1 MCFFTLCWLNDRI
14 PVLFLTHKLANR
26 CMLSRTNKGEVLCS
40 APPIGW
46 FNWLI
51 VNCPQGSKYKNT
63 HSHEHQQS
71 EKEEEKESLIN
82 FVLNGYTWENTVTTK
97 PPAFSLQQLLRQC
110 SLDSLEEEMLGKFFH
125 NVVILSRVFL
135 FFYFSPLYFT
145 WGWLELFSWR
155 LLSSVQTSHGIR
167 VYLFGRPSNLQPT
180 SELNLKSPLGP

>member
-1 MCFFTLCWLNDRI
+1 MCFFTLWGLNDRI

-82 FVLNGYTWENTVTTK
+82 FVLNGCTWENTVTTK

-135 FFYFSPLYFT
+135 FFSSVFYVRLVGVIFLPIMVFRANSPRYK
-145 WGWLELFSWR
+145 R
-155 LLSSVQTSHGIR
+155 LLENIVGVFICLDDLQTFS
-167 VYLFGRPSNLQPT
+167 QPQ
-180 SELNLKSPLGP
+180 N